1 MPLIVSLLR
10 PLLQAFQRGDA
21 TAPVR
26 GGTREVT
33 LVPPNHVQRQAP
45 GRSSPCKERKVQRRM
60 LRVSIEPLP
69 ALPTAQTRLD
79 PGVMI
84 NVRWAAS
91 EKGARYEVRES
102 RSFEEA
108 GGEVQHLLRSVEDAS
123 EGWFELMHAYAVT
136 RVDT

>member
-1 MPLIVSLLR
+1 MIE
-10 PLLQAFQRGDA
+10 QAYQRGDA
-21 TAPVR
+21 TVPIR
-26 GGTREVT
+26 GGTREVS
-33 LVPPNHVQRQAP
+33 LRPPYVQRQTE
-45 GRSSPCKERKVQRRM
+45 GRRSPCKERKVQRRM